1 LIEAAKH
8 KPGDLPIERASKFAL
23 VVNLKIANACQAHVR
38 RALRIFGS
46 RPTPRHASVTAGP

>member
-23 VVNLKIANACQAHVR
+23 VVNLKTANAYQSGR
-38 RALRIFGS
+38 PPSALNL
-46 RPTPRHASVTAGP
+46 